1 MHRVHSFSVLVGSA
15 GSPLPPGASVVTLRL
30 LSYRGFFGWSSAALP
45 VLPASGLLG
54 GVDAGVDA
62 GAQHAA
68 SVQPGHAFAK
78 APTNVGSKAGGA
90 AASGAAGTTCPPF
103 PMGQRPRPARY
114 ELTALSL
121 SRQAT
126 NPWGCRSFVKLP
138 LMLPLAALAS
148 GEALW
153 TAGAERGA
161 RELLEGHALWLQ
173 RARDGRGAA
182 GREAC
187 GRAADASGGLP
198 EDTSADE
205 SNRQVS

>member
-1 MHRVHSFSVLVGSA
+1 MHLCHSFSVLTGSA

-90 AASGAAGTTCPPF
+90 AASGAAGTTCPPL
-103 PMGQRPRPARY
+103 PTDGAASGPARY
-114 ELTALSL
+114 
-121 SRQAT
+121 
-126 NPWGCRSFVKLP
+126 G
-138 LMLPLAALAS
+138 AAFGPRA
-148 GEALW
+148 ARD
-153 TAGAERGA
+153 AGALLQEMAGFSRGSLGPVA
-161 RELLEGHALWLQ
+161 QHALLVVQ
-173 RARDGRGAA
+173 RSQASRWAARPPSAHA
-182 GREAC
+182 I
-187 GRAADASGGLP
+187 DASDGSP
-198 EDTSADE
+198 EDASADE
-205 SNRQVS
+205 YSMPVS